1 MYESVRPHSVAPAPH
16 PMAMP
21 VPRPPLGP
29 SAFIPQRRP
38 LSWPGI
44 VALAL
49 AGVLVVLV
57 AVQAYQIHSLGSDLG
72 RTRAELA
79 AARSEADRRLDAAE
93 QHTTAQFDAERLAT
107 VALASV
113 FRVRAGDFF
122 GSAFAVGKPAADGG
136 TNLFTNF
143 HVVEQVWDRGQRNIK
158 LEHADQLFEATIVAG
173 DKKLD
178 VAQLHTTAKIDGLA
192 VAPDPAK
199 AGQQVL
205 VAGAPQGLKDTVTT
219 GIVSSF
225 RDATSDHGPYIQ
237 FDAPIN
243 PGNSGGPVINSRAEV
258 IGIASAKFL
267 ESEGIGLAIPI
278 AVACDKY
285 TVC

>member
-1 MYESVRPHSVAPAPH
+1 MPFAP
-16 PMAMP
+16 
-21 VPRPPLGP
+21 PRR
-29 SAFIPQRRP
+29 S

-49 AGVLVVLV
+49 AGALLVL
-57 AVQAYQIHSLGSDLG
+57 AGVQAYQIHRLGSDLG
-72 RTRAELA
+72 RTRADLA
-79 AARSEADRRLDAAE
+79 AARAEADKRLDAAD
-93 QHTTAQFDAERLAT
+93 QRAATQFDAERLAG

-113 FRVRAGDFF
+113 FRVRAGDYF
-122 GSAFAVGKPAADGG
+122 GSAFAVGKPASDGG

-143 HVVEQVWDRGQRNIK
+143 HVVEQVWDRGERKVK
-158 LEHADQLFEATIVAG
+158 LEHADQLFEAVIVAG

-178 VAQLHTTAKIDGLA
+178 VAQLHTTAKIAGLVTA
-192 VAPDPAK
+192 AAESK

-243 PGNSGGPVINSRAEV
+243 PGNSGGPVINARVEV
-258 IGIASAKFL
+258 IGIASAKFV

-285 TVC
+285 PVC